1 MVLPSA
7 NRRAAERRFKPL
19 MYRCSRI
26 WPWFS
31 RLAFIFRLPSSP
43 GSSMSRA
50 FWDERDAVMPLND
63 AIRNCSRVNVHR
75 PWPRVVADEQVWRS
89 VAAQLRDG
97 EITLSGLWGDAGVV
111 HMAVLDE
118 TSSGLIVVSLECPDG
133 CFPSVGQFHP
143 PAIRLERA
151 IHDLFGLTPDGS
163 PDKRPWLDHGRWNA
177 RHPLGNRASPAATP
191 PAYCFLQS
199 EGEGL
204 HQIPVW

>member
-19 MYRCSRI
+19 MYPCSRI

-31 RLAFIFRLPSSP
+31 RLAFIFHLPSSP

-63 AIRNCSRVNVHR
+63 AIRDCPRVNGHR

-97 EITLSGLWGDAGVV
+97 EITLSGLWGDAGAV
-111 HMAVLDE
+111 HMAGLGG
-118 TSSGLIVVSLECPDG
+118 TNSSPRFVTLARPGSGVSIA
-133 CFPSVGQFHP
+133 
-143 PAIRLERA
+143 PA
-151 IHDLFGLTPDGS
+151 
-163 PDKRPWLDHGRWNA
+163 
-177 RHPLGNRASPAATP
+177 
-191 PAYCFLQS
+191 
-199 EGEGL
+199 L
-204 HQIPVW
+204 H